1 MYKNNFVVVIKSR
14 GKILREKDSCVM
26 LPFGAEYSILLK
38 NLDSKRAVASVC
50 IDGDEVLDNC
60 RVIVPENSSVELKG
74 KMKGNKVKHRFK
86 FIEKTNQISKYRG
99 DRPDDGLVRVEYW
112 FEQDFDPTPWVLPL
126 VSYTYTDKCKWTGN
140 NSNTTN
146 GSNILYSST
155 NGAVS
160 DVRCNYTNSI
170 HTSNNITS
178 GNDGITVQGSK
189 TNQGFVAGTTWALE
203 VNSNVIVIQLRG
215 YSKKGVQVEKA
226 VTVKTRFRCPT
237 CGRKSK
243 SSAKWCSNCG
253 TNLEM

>member
-14 GKILREKDSCVM
+14 GKILREKNGCVM

-38 NLDSKRAVASVC
+38 NLDSKRAVASVSV
-50 IDGDEVLDNC
+50 DGDEVLDNC
-60 RVIVPENSSVELKG
+60 RIIVPENNSVELKG

-86 FIEKTNQISKYRG
+86 FIEKTKQISKHRG

-112 FEQDFDPTPWVLPL
+112 FEQDFDPTPWVIPL
-126 VSYTYTDKCKWTGN
+126 MSYTYTDKCKFTDS
-140 NSNTTN
+140 NSYTTN
-146 GSNILYSST
+146 GSNILGSYT
-155 NGAVS
+155 NGGLENVTYS
-160 DVRCNYTNSI
+160 YNCSTP
-170 HTSNNITS
+170 H

-189 TNQGFVAGTTWALE
+189 TNQDFVEGTTWALE
-203 VNSNVIVIQLRG
+203 LSSNVIVLQLRG
-215 YSKKGVQVEKA
+215 YNKKGVQVERA